1 MRQDVRTA
9 VLERKLS
16 GLKRLSDPEDQSR
29 DSETGY
35 GQVRRKKSRQ
45 IDKDLHY
52 ELELHEHDFRPPG
65 VE

>member
-29 DSETGY
+29 DSETGN
-35 GQVRRKKSRQ
+35 GQVLRKKVVRST
-45 IDKDLHY
+45 KT
-52 ELELHEHDFRPPG
+52 FTMS
-65 VE
+65 

>member
-9 VLERKLS
+9 VLKRRLS
-16 GLKRLSDPEDQSR
+16 GLKRLLGPEGQSR
-29 DSETGY
+29 DSEIET

-45 IDKDLHY
+45 IDKDLY
-52 ELELHEHDFRPPG
+52 YQLELHEHDFQPLG